1 MDQKFNR
8 KRLSKSFRMRV
19 KAFGRFLFA
28 CLIVAL
34 VPFVLWHQMQRE
46 ELLQFRGLVE
56 AEAETVGPVE
66 TARIVAIDVVPGQR
80 VKPGDVLVRFDA
92 ADRALADVLNRAKLN
107 DYEQSAVRFEQTRT
121 AYIQGLKDSE
131 RKYRQLSC
139 EASVALEEQ
148 KMNQVRDR
156 AELDGLKAEIE
167 RLSPM
172 VKKGLVSELE
182 LSSLRP
188 KAEALERTVTQYTP
202 LIESLQKRLDQ
213 TNADLN
219 EVHEQLEAANREQQ
233 LAKQAEAK
241 AAKDAEL
248 YQAEVKKGDPMVLK
262 ALSAGVVS
270 QVFRRVGDV
279 VPAGD
284 PVVRITSDIDSLFVT
299 GMLPLDRL
307 DQVHVGDVF
316 RAVRAGRI
324 GDTAQILV
332 KVETIAPEVM
342 DVFDP
347 MNPAPRVPVRGR
359 KIRMRIENASMELV
373 PGETVLLTA
382 IESESCWEG
391 VKRICG
397 FGVKSAK
404 NEGGS

>member
-219 EVHEQLEAANREQQ
+219 EV
-233 LAKQAEAK
+233 
-241 AAKDAEL
+241 
-248 YQAEVKKGDPMVLK
+248 
-262 ALSAGVVS
+262 
-270 QVFRRVGDV
+270 
-279 VPAGD
+279 
-284 PVVRITSDIDSLFVT
+284 
-299 GMLPLDRL
+299 
-307 DQVHVGDVF
+307 
-316 RAVRAGRI
+316 
-324 GDTAQILV
+324 
-332 KVETIAPEVM
+332 
-342 DVFDP
+342 
-347 MNPAPRVPVRGR
+347 
-359 KIRMRIENASMELV
+359 
-373 PGETVLLTA
+373 A
-382 IESESCWEG
+382 IMYW
-391 VKRICG
+391 
-397 FGVKSAK
+397 VKS
-404 NEGGS
+404 